1 MVSISTMRAIPM
13 PPGLSHGGILVAVGV
28 GLACVLAAGA
38 LPACVLPCPDE
49 LAAGALGAAG
59 AEGGVVCARR
69 VCGAAESDADG
80 ATAWA
85 IWLTGWLTG
94 ACGGAAAARVVGVA
108 GAV

>member
-1 MVSISTMRAIPM
+1 M
-13 PPGLSHGGILVAVGV
+13 
-28 GLACVLAAGA
+28 LAAGA

-69 VCGAAESDADG
+69 VCGAAESDAAGAADG
-80 ATAWA
+80 ASAWA